1 MTLLGRQCLM
11 TFDASTLI
19 FAGGLVSFASGL
31 FLLMH
36 WWEAREDRAA
46 LAWGTASCGAGV
58 GITLLALHT
67 VLPDSAS
74 TIVGPLIL
82 DVCAAGTWAATRIFN
97 RGSVKRYP
105 LAAAVAAWIVILIAA
120 GATGHERLAA
130 ALGLGISASLY
141 AAGANEFW
149 LARGERLRGR
159 WSMISLLCA
168 FAISIFLLAVEVS
181 LVRPLLDTPS
191 TNWLGVIDFIGLIY
205 AAGSAISLVTM
216 LKDRSEIKHREAA
229 LVDPLT
235 GLANR
240 RGFMISAQRMF
251 DTRAAD
257 DASIS
262 MLAFDLDR
270 FKKINDTFGHPTG
283 DQVLRIFAD
292 IVSLTVRPADIA
304 GRTGGEEFVIALP
317 GCSTDVALTIAR
329 RIRSTFQKEAYF
341 VDGRQVGATVS
352 VGVATAPDHGASLAE
367 ITASSDIALY
377 RAKDLGGNR
386 VILAARNSPGADAAT
401 VIRIA

>member
-1 MTLLGRQCLM
+1 M

-31 FLLMH
+31 FLVMH

-46 LAWGTASCGAGV
+46 LTWGTASCGAGV
-58 GITLLALHT
+58 GITLLALHA
-67 VLPDSAS
+67 VLPDSIS
-74 TIVGPLIL
+74 TIVAPLIL
-82 DVCAAGTWAATRIFN
+82 DVCAAWTWAATRIFN
-97 RGSVKRYP
+97 RGSVEPYS
-105 LAAAVAAWIVILIAA
+105 LAASVAAWIVVLIVA

-159 WSMISLLCA
+159 WPMILLLSS
-168 FAISIFLLAVEVS
+168 FAASIFLLAVEVS

-191 TNWLGVIDFIGLIY
+191 TSWLSVIDFVGLIY
-205 AAGSAISLVTM
+205 AGGSAISLVTM
-216 LKDRSEIKHREAA
+216 LKDRTEIKHRAAA
-229 LVDPLT
+229 LIDPLT
-235 GLANR
+235 GFSNR
-240 RGFMISAQRMF
+240 RGFMTSAQRMF
-251 DTRAAD
+251 DEQAAD
-257 DASIS
+257 GASIS

-283 DQVLRIFAD
+283 DHVLRIFAEV
-292 IVSLTVRPADIA
+292 VSLTVRPADIA
-304 GRTGGEEFVIALP
+304 GRMGGEEFLLALP
-317 GCSTDVALTIAR
+317 SCRMDVALAIAR
-329 RIRSTFQKEAYF
+329 RVRSNFQEEAYF
-341 VDGRQVGATVS
+341 VEGRQVGATVS
-352 VGVATAPDHGASLAE
+352 VGVATAPEHGASLAE
-367 ITASSDIALY
+367 IIASSDVALY

-386 VILAARNSPGADAAT
+386 VILAAPNSHGGDAAT

>member
-1 MTLLGRQCLM
+1 M

-31 FLLMH
+31 FLVMH

-67 VLPDSAS
+67 VLPNSVS

-97 RGSVKRYP
+97 RGSVERYS
-105 LAAAVAAWIVILIAA
+105 LAASVAAWIVILIVA

-130 ALGLGISASLY
+130 AFGLGISASLY

-159 WSMISLLCA
+159 WSMISLLSA

-191 TNWLGVIDFIGLIY
+191 TSWLGVIDFIGLIY
-205 AAGSAISLVTM
+205 AGGSAISLVTM
-216 LKDRSEIKHREAA
+216 LKDRSEIKHRAAA
-229 LVDPLT
+229 LIDPLT
-235 GLANR
+235 GLSNR
-240 RGFMISAQRMF
+240 RGFMTSAQRMF
-251 DTRAAD
+251 DRQSD
-257 DASIS
+257 NASIS
-262 MLAFDLDR
+262 MLAFGLDR
-270 FKKINDTFGHPTG
+270 FKKVNDTFGHPTG
-283 DQVLRIFAD
+283 DHVLRIFAD
-292 IVSLTVRPADIA
+292 IVSVTVRPADIA
-304 GRTGGEEFVIALP
+304 GRMGGEEFVLALP
-317 GCSTDVALTIAR
+317 GCSTDVALAIAR
-329 RIRSTFQKEAYF
+329 RIRSTFQEKAYF
-341 VDGRQVGATVS
+341 VEGRPVGATVS
-352 VGVATAPDHGASLAE
+352 VGVATAPEHGASLAE
-367 ITASSDIALY
+367 IIASSDIALY

-386 VILAARNSPGADAAT
+386 VILAARNSHGGDAAT